1 MTSFLPLVQSVP
13 IAASIWENVY
23 AEDSNMR
30 KARTP
35 VINSQVVK
43 TDFNSKSFQ
52 GRGQIQVELPQG
64 PLLSHAMICLKI
76 SKDALPKFAYLRQ
89 GWGYR
94 CIRNYEIR
102 TGGQTNLRI
111 YGRQLQLKALADC
124 ETSEK
129 RERMLELGGQEYNGD
144 PDTIPEGVDSLVA
157 YVHVYLPFSNLSAA
171 KYLPYDT
178 GILNKPI
185 SLHFEFE
192 DAKNVFSYAKDNVPT
207 LAPAL
212 PTQFLENYFM
222 VQTSLMALGPGE
234 SIRPDVG
241 PNGDAQY
248 NYGWIYPSEFTSQEF
263 TGAPKSA
270 GRTHSV
276 RLESFPNGSLQS
288 IDLFLERTTLGVLD
302 GGVDIPLSDCPN
314 NEIVYEDMR
323 GVELRYGG
331 QVIYRSDD
339 ESHKLMALSEYTT
352 SNQFDVSFPNMGTAA
367 LTGDEV
373 INPNTA
379 VATWVHI
386 QLSQYNENNG
396 LFKNLVMDGV
406 SAVNNMMEAR
416 FFTPELEELSNG
428 AKTGKPDS
436 LGTEK
441 GDKKVPNVQ
450 PKYRLHA
457 TYNYQVS
464 MNTWKGFTDQ
474 MFLPANAQG
483 PFTMA
488 S

>member
-13 IAASIWENVY
+13 VASSVWENVY
-23 AEDSNMR
+23 MEESNMR

-76 SKDALPKFAYLRQ
+76 DKGKLPQKAYLRK

-94 CIRNYEIR
+94 AIRNYEIR
-102 TGGQTNLRI
+102 TGGQTNLRV
-111 YGRQLQLKALADC
+111 YGRQLQVKALSDC
-124 ETSEK
+124 ETNEK
-129 RERMLELGGQEYNGD
+129 RERMLELGGPEYKGD
-144 PDTIPEGVDSLVA
+144 PATVKGSDIVA
-157 YVHVYLPFSNLSAA
+157 YVHVYLPFSNLSAG
-171 KYLPYDT
+171 KFLPYDS

-192 DAKNVFSYAKDNVPT
+192 DAKNVFSYAAADAGTVE
-207 LAPAL
+207 PAL
-212 PTQFLENYFM
+212 PAQFKENYFM
-222 VQTSLMALGPGE
+222 VQTALMALGPGE

-263 TGAPKSA
+263 TGHPKS
-270 GRTHSV
+270 GNGTLQTV

-288 IDLFLERTTLGVLD
+288 IDLFLERTSLGISGTDVPI
-302 GGVDIPLSDCPN
+302 GDCAN
-314 NEIVYEDMR
+314 NEIVYETLRD
-323 GVELRYGG
+323 VELRYGG

-339 ESHKLMALSEYTT
+339 DSNKLMALSEYTT
-352 SNQFDVSFPNMGTAA
+352 ANIVSVNFPNMSNLTTAA
-367 LTGDEV
+367 AFSVSGR
-373 INPNTA
+373 TA
-379 VATWVHI
+379 SWVHI
-386 QLSQYNENNG
+386 QLSQFNENNG
-396 LFKNLVMDGV
+396 LFKNLLQDGV
-406 SAVNNMMEAR
+406 SAVNNMMEVR
-416 FFTPELEELSNG
+416 FHTPELDELSNG
-428 AKTGKPDS
+428 LDGGSPQP
-436 LGTEK
+436 LGDVSVTD
-441 GDKKVPNVQ
+441 GPVIPQVQ
-450 PKYRLHA
+450 PQYRLHA